1 MENNNTV
8 QNVVHGFKVFR
19 PDWTCSPNGNTKQYT
34 CPGKF
39 EEEGE
44 LDVCGHGMH
53 FCQTATVPIL
63 PSSIYPIENVLILA
77 IQCSKPATT
86 NDIIMQ
92 NIIIS
97 FPLSL
102 FNLVP
107 TSTAIHTRKLQ
118 RIPLSKSS
126 GTPADI
132 FEYIKLL

>member
-1 MENNNTV
+1 MARQKHFRLPDDVLEMINNRD
-8 QNVVHGFKVFR
+8 K
-19 PDWTCSPNGNTKQYT
+19 
-34 CPGKF
+34 
-39 EEEGE
+39 E
-44 LDVCGHGMH
+44 
-53 FCQTATVPIL
+53 
-63 PSSIYPIENVLILA
+63 IYPTENVLILA